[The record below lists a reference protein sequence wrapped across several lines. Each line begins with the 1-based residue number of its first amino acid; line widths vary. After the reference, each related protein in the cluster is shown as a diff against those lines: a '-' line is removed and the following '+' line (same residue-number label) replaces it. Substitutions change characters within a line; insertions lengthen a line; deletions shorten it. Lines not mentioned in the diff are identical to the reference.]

1 MHQNPI
7 GAHPRLHMGCGE
19 SLRSKLLLAV
29 PQPLRNESVDQP
41 PRKISAGKTKHGRAR
56 G

>member
-1 MHQNPI
+1 MNQYPL
-7 GAHPRLHMGCGE
+7 GVHPRLHMGCGE

-29 PQPLRNESVDQP
+29 PPPLHHEQINRAQ
-41 PRKISAGKTKHGRAR
+41 RKHDAVKTTRGRTR